1 MEGQYDTTT
10 MKGFKVELNFEKQ
23 NGDAIQI
30 FLPGL
35 DPTINSTL
43 AAALTEPTRT
53 LSGAGN
59 TQGCFIRSAAHN
71 IGGEAP
77 LQVDAEILFRNMHI
91 IIKDSTAIYP

>member
-1 MEGQYDTTT
+1 M
-10 MKGFKVELNFEKQ
+10 ELNFEKQ
-23 NGDAIQI
+23 NADAIQI

-35 DPTINSTL
+35 DPTGNATL
-43 AAALTEPTRT
+43 GSSLGEPQYGSVVRT
-53 LSGAGN
+53 LSGKGN